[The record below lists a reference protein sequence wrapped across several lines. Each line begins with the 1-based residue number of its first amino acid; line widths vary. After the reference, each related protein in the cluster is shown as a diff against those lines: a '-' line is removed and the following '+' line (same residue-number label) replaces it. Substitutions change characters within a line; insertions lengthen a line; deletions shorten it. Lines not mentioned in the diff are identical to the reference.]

1 MSRPLLARTRAT
13 LRFSVQRY
21 PPLFYL
27 AVITLWCVSLDGV
40 FQVLDGGRGWSLSA
54 DLLHV
59 ALSIFGVGYFMR
71 IVDELR
77 DYDYDRLHNPDRGL
91 ARGDVSFG
99 DLYVALGGCAVLLLG
114 TNLAV
119 SWARAL
125 ILLCI
130 MAHALVLW
138 WLEKHS
144 AAYQRSMFLMIAIAI
159 QLHVGH
165 GLYVWVAHAERT
177 DHPLNPWGL
186 LAVLGL
192 VFLYLHWEVM
202 RKTAWPGTTRPGEK
216 LYSDEV
222 GSVASSL
229 IAFAMVVGAAGL
241 FLGLARPWS
250 ADPPTRGTGWLF
262 LLPAAM
268 GALNLMRFFK
278 TRSPRAR
285 SGRLA
290 ARSYFAFL
298 FIMVVW
304 VCVLTRS

>member
-1 MSRPLLARTRAT
+1 MSRTVMERARAT

-27 AVITLWCVSLDGV
+27 LVITLWCVSLDGM
-40 FQVLDGGRGWSLSA
+40 FGVLNGGRGLSFSP

-77 DYDYDRLHNPDRGL
+77 DYEYDLVHNPDRGL
-91 ARGDVSFG
+91 AKGDVTFG
-99 DLYVALGGCAVLLLG
+99 DLYVALGLNAAVLLG

-119 SWARAL
+119 SWVRAA
-125 ILLCI
+125 ILLGI
-130 MAHALVLW
+130 MVHALVLW
-138 WLEKHS
+138 WLEKNW
-144 AAYQRSMFLMIAIAI
+144 APYQRSMFLMIGIAI

-177 DHPLNPWGL
+177 GTPLNPQGL
-186 LAVLGL
+186 LAILAM

-202 RKTAWPGTTRPGEK
+202 RKTAWPGTTKPGEK

-222 GSVASSL
+222 GSKASAV
-229 IAFAMVVGAAGL
+229 IAFTVMAGAVGL
-241 FLGLARPWS
+241 YLWL
-250 ADPPTRGTGWLF
+250 TRSGLF
-262 LLPAAM
+262 LLPLGMAVI
-268 GALNLMRFFK
+268 NLTLFFK
-278 TRSPRAR
+278 NRRPRVL

-290 ARSYFAFL
+290 ARTYFAFL
-298 FIMVVW
+298 FVM
-304 VCVLTRS
+304 LLLASMGAAHR

>member
-1 MSRPLLARTRAT
+1 MERARAT
-13 LRFSVQRY
+13 VRFSVQRY

-27 AVITLWCVSLDGV
+27 LVISLWCVCLDGM
-40 FQVLDGGRGWSLSA
+40 FGVLDGAGGLAFSP

-77 DYDYDRLHNPDRGL
+77 DYEYDRVHNPDRGL
-91 ARGDVSFG
+91 AKGDVSFG
-99 DLYVALGGCAVLLLG
+99 DLYVALGLDAAVLLG

-119 SWARAL
+119 SWVRAA
-125 ILLCI
+125 ILLGI
-130 MAHALVLW
+130 MVHALVLW

-144 AAYQRSMFLMIAIAI
+144 VAYQRSMFLMIGIAI

-177 DHPLNPWGL
+177 GRPLNPLGL
-186 LAVLGL
+186 LAILGM

-202 RKTAWPGTTRPGEK
+202 RKTAWPGTTKPGEK
-216 LYSDEV
+216 LYSDEA
-222 GSVASSL
+222 GAAASAV
-229 IAFAMVVGAAGL
+229 IAFTVMAGASGL
-241 FLGLARPWS
+241 FVGLTKPWQARPM
-250 ADPPTRGTGWLF
+250 GWLF
-262 LLPAAM
+262 LLPLGMAVI
-268 GALNLMRFFK
+268 NLTLFFK
-278 TRSPRAR
+278 QRRPRTL

-298 FIMVVW
+298 FVM
-304 VCVLTRS
+304 LLRAAS

>member
-1 MSRPLLARTRAT
+1 MSRTVMERARAT

-27 AVITLWCVSLDGV
+27 LVITLWCVSLDGM
-40 FQVLDGGRGWSLSA
+40 FGVLDGGRGLAFSP

-77 DYDYDRLHNPDRGL
+77 DYEYDLVYNPDRGL
-91 ARGDVSFG
+91 AKGDVSFG
-99 DLYVALGGCAVLLLG
+99 DLYVALGLNAAVLLG

-119 SWARAL
+119 SWIRAA
-125 ILLCI
+125 ILLGI
-130 MAHALVLW
+130 MVHALVLW
-138 WLEKHS
+138 WLEKNW
-144 AAYQRSMFLMIAIAI
+144 APYQRSMFLMIGIAI

-165 GLYVWVAHAERT
+165 GLYVWVAHAECT
-177 DHPLNPWGL
+177 GTPLNPQGP
-186 LAVLGL
+186 LAILAM

-202 RKTAWPGTTRPGEK
+202 RKTAWPGTTKPGEK

-222 GSVASSL
+222 GSTASAV
-229 IAFAMVVGAAGL
+229 IAFTVMAGAVGL
-241 FLGLARPWS
+241 YLWLTKS
-250 ADPPTRGTGWLF
+250 WLF
-262 LLPAAM
+262 LLPLGMAVI
-268 GALNLMRFFK
+268 NLTLFFK
-278 TRSPRAR
+278 NRRPRAL

-298 FIMVVW
+298 FVMLLCSSCECRQI
-304 VCVLTRS
+304 

>member
-1 MSRPLLARTRAT
+1 MSRTVMERARAT

-27 AVITLWCVSLDGV
+27 LVISLWCVSLDGM
-40 FQVLDGGRGWSLSA
+40 FGVLDGGGGLKFSP

-77 DYDYDRLHNPDRGL
+77 DYEYDLVHNPNRGL
-91 ARGDVSFG
+91 AKGDVSFG
-99 DLYVALGGCAVLLLG
+99 DLYVALGLNAAVLLG
-114 TNLAV
+114 ANLAV
-119 SWARAL
+119 SWVRAA
-125 ILLCI
+125 ILLGI
-130 MAHALVLW
+130 MVHALVLW
-138 WLEKHS
+138 ALEKHWV
-144 AAYQRSMFLMIAIAI
+144 AYQRSMFLMIGIAI

-177 DHPLNPWGL
+177 GRPLNPNGL
-186 LAVLGL
+186 LAILGM

-202 RKTAWPGTTRPGEK
+202 RKTAWPGTTKPGEK

-222 GSVASSL
+222 GSTASAV
-229 IAFAMVVGAAGL
+229 IAFAMMAGASGL
-241 FLGLARPWS
+241 YLWL
-250 ADPPTRGTGWLF
+250 TRGWLF
-262 LLPAAM
+262 LLPLGMAVI
-268 GALNLMRFFK
+268 NLTLFFK
-278 TRSPRAR
+278 NRRPRAL

-298 FIMVVW
+298 FVMLMCAFTLGVG
-304 VCVLTRS
+304 